1 LDTSVND
8 GERARVL
15 ASLRG
20 SERLLSMGQAAE
32 RLGVSLRTVRRWV
45 ADGRLASV
53 RRGRGVR
60 ISEGALGAGVGFG
73 KCGVEVGPGGLAGCA
88 DRNNEAA

>member
-1 LDTSVND
+1 
-8 GERARVL
+8 
-15 ASLRG
+15 
-20 SERLLSMGQAAE
+20 
-32 RLGVSLRTVRRWV
+32 
-45 ADGRLASV
+45 
-53 RRGRGVR
+53 VR